1 VVAIRAKSAAM
12 AATIPDAAA
21 AFVTNTA
28 TAPVTRQAAP
38 IRAQMDL
45 ALGESLLGSRFCF
58 GGATKAA

>member
-1 VVAIRAKSAAM
+1 MAAM
-12 AATIPDAAA
+12 IPDPAAS
-21 AFVTNTA
+21 FVTNTA
-28 TAPVTRQAAP
+28 TAPVTRQVTQAGP

>member
-1 VVAIRAKSAAM
+1 M
-12 AATIPDAAA
+12 IPDPAAS
-21 AFVTNTA
+21 FVTNTA
-28 TAPVTRQAAP
+28 TAPVTRQVTQAGP